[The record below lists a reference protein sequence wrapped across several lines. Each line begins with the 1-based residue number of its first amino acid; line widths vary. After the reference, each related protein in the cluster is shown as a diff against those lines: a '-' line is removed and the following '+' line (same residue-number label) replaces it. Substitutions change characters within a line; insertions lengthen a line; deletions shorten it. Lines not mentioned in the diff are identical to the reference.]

1 MAGLM
6 MIGAGSIMAVF
17 CVRSC
22 VMTDLIVSGT
32 VCDGGGGVSSTT
44 QGVGRRTAVDQAVV

>member
-1 MAGLM
+1 MVGLM
-6 MIGAGSIMAVF
+6 MIEAGSIMAVF

-22 VMTDLIVSGT
+22 VMADLVVSGT
-32 VCDGGGGVSSTT
+32 VCDGGGGVSSST